1 MAGTRSSARIPKRS
15 SRALAMAMSGSRWTG
30 ALGKCGLGTL
40 RSSSSRSAYVLL
52 ALALFGCGDDGGT
65 QPEASRAEGT
75 WVGITTGDAQEG
87 VLEWTLQDTDGDISG
102 SGSLSTATDTV
113 ALTIEGTFSPP
124 NLSLTVS
131 PQGFDNFTFF
141 GTVGEES
148 MKGRLNGAGFVNRT
162 VTLDRQ

>member
-1 MAGTRSSARIPKRS
+1 M
-15 SRALAMAMSGSRWTG
+15 
-30 ALGKCGLGTL
+30 
-40 RSSSSRSAYVLL
+40 
-52 ALALFGCGDDGGT
+52 
-65 QPEASRAEGT
+65 
-75 WVGITTGDAQEG
+75 GITTGDAQEG